1 MTADESIVTCHA
13 GGEQIVVLADK
24 DFRDVLNSAVGIDL
38 DQAKARL
45 FDCDTGN
52 RIRQ

>member
-1 MTADESIVTCHA
+1 MGYRILHY
-13 GGEQIVVLADK
+13 K
-24 DFRDVLNSAVGIDL
+24 DFRGVLDSAVGIDL
-38 DQAKARL
+38 HPAKARL